1 MIEALRSLHD
11 DPEMQEWATTSR
23 QEIALNGTSLR
34 DVILSGFDKF
44 SPHDLLEPTDVNAR
58 TSGHPEEPISTPGFF
73 VHHYDL
79 MAWAHRYNRDSPY
92 KQRGDPE
99 ILLNHS
105 QVRAIAHML
114 SERIS
119 VVQGVSTSLVFEF
132 PFLLMLPRFKPPGT
146 GKTRTIIEAIRLLK
160 KYFKVHQP
168 ILVCTY
174 TNAAVDNLVEGFVNA
189 GLQPLRISPDGRVKE
204 SLIPFSLKGRLD
216 AHPLQSEFLEL
227 KQQANEQR
235 KKLRAIRNGRVDE
248 VLQQHVEDWKKYCE

>member
-23 QEIALNGTSLR
+23 QEIALNGTYLR
-34 DVILSGFDKF
+34 DVILSDFDKF
-44 SPHDLLEPTDVNAR
+44 SPHDFLEVADVNAR
-58 TSGHPEEPISTPGFF
+58 TSGQPAEPMSTPGFF

-79 MAWAHRYNRDSPY
+79 MAWAHRYNRDQPY
-92 KQRGDPE
+92 TMRGDPE
-99 ILLNHS
+99 ILLNKS
-105 QVRAIAHML
+105 QIRAIAQML

-119 VVQGVSTSLVFEF
+119 VVQGVSTVISRF

-146 GKTRTIIEAIRLLK
+146 GKTRTIVEAVRLLK

-168 ILVCTY
+168 ILICTY
-174 TNAAVDNLVEGFVNA
+174 TNAAVDNLVEGLVNA

-204 SLIPFSLKGRLD
+204 SLLPFSLKGRFD
-216 AHPLQSEFLEL
+216 GHPLHSEFLEL

-235 KKLRAIRNGRVDE
+235 KKLRAIRKGRMYE
-248 VLQQHVEDWKKYCE
+248 VLQQHAEDWKKYCE